1 MRLSLSCTAIFRP
14 ESEITSFIHLLC
26 RAHSVWGFVRRSL
39 SSYRILLSKK
49 LASVQRRGHLCSFGP
64 LTSSSAVVLWATS
77 IPKKDF
83 SYLPRCYVEQDA
95 DIFCPSSLLS
105 FFSLSSP
112 LCLRHSSLSPLFLS
126 SCPAPTSFSLS
137 LFLCAHIS
145 VFPTRLPLCFS
156 FSPCLV
162 LILPPH
168 SSSPGV
174 LLGSVAVTKPT
185 SSLDAVLALSL
196 IRPFLLSLCAQSFP
210 SLCHLLLLDTGASN
224 VNLDGHKTCQT
235 HITHTHAL
243 FTPTPALLIVLSA
256 KLRDSFGNMT

>member
-1 MRLSLSCTAIFRP
+1 M
-14 ESEITSFIHLLC
+14 
-26 RAHSVWGFVRRSL
+26 
-39 SSYRILLSKK
+39 
-49 LASVQRRGHLCSFGP
+49 CSFRP
-64 LTSSSAVVLWATS
+64 LTSSSAVVLWAAIT
-77 IPKKDF
+77 PKKRLF
-83 SYLPRCYVEQDA
+83 ISTLCYVGQDA
-95 DIFCPSSLLS
+95 DIFSPSSLLS

-112 LCLRHSSLSPLFLS
+112 LCLRHSSHSPLFLS
-126 SCPAPTSFSLS
+126 SRPAPTSLSLS

-196 IRPFLLSLCAQSFP
+196 IRPFLLSLRAQSFP

-224 VNLDGHKTCQT
+224 VNLNGHKTCQT
-235 HITHTHAL
+235 HRTHTCAL
-243 FTPTPALLIVLSA
+243 FTPVPALLIVLSA
-256 KLRDSFGNMT
+256 KLRDSFGNMI